1 MATTIIWMPRAK
13 EHLNEIL
20 SDLYEISPALS
31 ESWTDE
37 LDKKLGLLADFPE
50 MGRLVPKHELYF
62 YREILVGR
70 YRVRYIYLI
79 DTIYLASIRHQ
90 ASNSND

>member
-1 MATTIIWMPRAK
+1 MPRAK
-13 EHLNEIL
+13 EHLNNVL
-20 SDLYEISPALS
+20 NDLYEISPALS

-37 LDKKLGLLADFPE
+37 LDKKLALLADFPE

-70 YRVRYIYLI
+70 YRVKYIYLI
-79 DTIYLASIRHQ
+79 DTIYLISIRHQ
-90 ASNSND
+90 ASNAKD